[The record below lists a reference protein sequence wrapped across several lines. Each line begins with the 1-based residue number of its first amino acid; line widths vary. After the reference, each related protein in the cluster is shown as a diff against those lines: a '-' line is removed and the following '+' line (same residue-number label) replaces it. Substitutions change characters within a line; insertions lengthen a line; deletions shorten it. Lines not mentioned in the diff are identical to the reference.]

1 MAVGN
6 VPFLKSSLMRLIQ
19 ESDLRLL
26 LNGKIKKLSMKRD
39 NVYNQRVLGD
49 DLTELFW
56 FQLIITNIG
65 TTKLVGLVGI
75 ARETIS
81 HLS

>member
-1 MAVGN
+1 
-6 VPFLKSSLMRLIQ
+6 MRLIQ